1 MMVTLSHR
9 VITTIRRQLWLVL
22 LPLLL
27 SACSVLPS
35 QVSKVPQVIFEP
47 IRVSAQRRVIPDP
60 IQRVI
65 DRPDDL
71 WGYLAWGFSWQH
83 DGSDVDRERARI
95 LQQAQFFDVL
105 SERANPG
112 LAWIVREIEQRDL
125 PLELALIPIIESML
139 DPWAYS
145 SQRAA
150 GLWQVSPAT
159 AAHYGLD
166 VNWWYDARLDIP
178 VATEFA
184 LDYLQELYTAF
195 DNDWLLALAAYN
207 GGWGRVTRAI
217 QYAQRHNKPT
227 DYWSL
232 RLPRET
238 RRYVPR
244 LLALAQILRDPAVY
258 NVDLPELSRDPAVLA
273 VATHGQIELDRAA
286 ELAGIEAGELRR
298 LNPAQLRWATNP
310 QGHGLLWLPADRA
323 DVFADRLAQL
333 PPEQRVEWAH
343 YQIVPGDSLSTIAQR
358 FDTEINLIRAVNQL
372 DSHLIRAGDELIIPR
387 SGQWTEGLAG
397 NAIDWPPAPRRKNRA
412 TRRYQVRSG
421 DSLWVI
427 ARRHGT
433 TVSKLQEL
441 NDLRGNS
448 YLQPGQVLQLGE

>member
-1 MMVTLSHR
+1 MLSLFHR
-9 VITTIRRQLWLVL
+9 VITSFGRQLWLVSL
-22 LPLLL
+22 SLLL
-27 SACSVLPS
+27 SACSMLPS
-35 QVSKVPQVIFEP
+35 QVAKAPQVVFEP
-47 IRVSAQRRVIPDP
+47 VHVGAQRRTIPDA

-65 DRPDDL
+65 DRPDDI
-71 WGYLAWGFSWQH
+71 WGYLAWGFSWQY
-83 DGSDVDRERARI
+83 DGADVDRERARI

-159 AAHYGLD
+159 AAHYGLE

-184 LDYLQELYTAF
+184 LDYLQELYNAF

-217 QYAQRHNKPT
+217 QYAERHNKPT

-244 LLALAQILRDPAVY
+244 LLALAQILRDPVAY
-258 NVDLPELSRDPAVLA
+258 QIDLPELSRDPAVLA

-286 ELAGIEAGELRR
+286 ELAGIKAGELRR
-298 LNPAQLRWATNP
+298 LNPAQLRWATDP

-323 DVFADRLAQL
+323 DVFANQLAEL
-333 PPEQRVEWAH
+333 TPEQRVEWAH
-343 YQIVPGDSLSTIAQR
+343 YQIVPGDSLSTIAKR

-372 DSHLIRAGDELIIPR
+372 DSPLIRAGDELIIPR

-397 NAIDWPPAPRRKNRA
+397 NTIDWPPAPARKNRA